1 MIDSGVLTDYTSS
14 QDVGGGTDVETEL
27 DKLTM
32 QQSVEQELA
41 KMKAEH
47 KAV

>member
-1 MIDSGVLTDYTSS
+1 M
-14 QDVGGGTDVETEL
+14 GGADIGTEL
-27 DKLTM
+27 DKVSM

-47 KAV
+47 KAVQ